1 MPGLSASSMITGEVM
16 SKRFNC
22 ARIDNPFYVVMI
34 ISLLPLI
41 LPLIMMTAIVAPL
54 CKWKQKDVQPPFN
67 RRL

>member
-1 MPGLSASSMITGEVM
+1 M
-16 SKRFNC
+16 SKRFNY
-22 ARIDNPFYVVMI
+22 ANIDNPFYVVMI

>member
-1 MPGLSASSMITGEVM
+1 MMT
-16 SKRFNC
+16 KRFDY

-34 ISLLPLI
+34 VSLLPIL